1 MEYSSKRRWY
11 QDQPRSVAFVYSL
24 QKIISSRNTADSE
37 KSKKGSFPTHKFP
50 LFRPAREIA
59 EHKKVSP
66 VIYGNFFRLLLCSL
80 SCFRNFRG
88 KGKKALKL
96 LFWEGFGKCKGN
108 YCSYR
113 SGSKCQE
120 HTLSQTPQ
128 LAGNLLLCREKVREN
143 EFNAPPRRRGRG
155 GCRPIRRLVPP
166 LSPYLYSQMVAL
178 FKVCFLLFFLLNCS
192 PCSDGNGWLRAGAAW
207 PGNNSHIHT
216 LKLVTS

>member
-1 MEYSSKRRWY
+1 MEWSSKRRWY

-59 EHKKVSP
+59 EHKKVSL

-143 EFNAPPRRRGRG
+143 EFNAPRGDEDEEG
-155 GCRPIRRLVPP
+155 VDQFDVQFRLSHLTCIPKWSLCLKCVFSFFSSSIAAPV
-166 LSPYLYSQMVAL
+166 LTVMDG
-178 FKVCFLLFFLLNCS
+178 FGRELL
-192 PCSDGNGWLRAGAAW
+192 DQVTT
-207 PGNNSHIHT
+207 HT
-216 LKLVTS
+216 FTP